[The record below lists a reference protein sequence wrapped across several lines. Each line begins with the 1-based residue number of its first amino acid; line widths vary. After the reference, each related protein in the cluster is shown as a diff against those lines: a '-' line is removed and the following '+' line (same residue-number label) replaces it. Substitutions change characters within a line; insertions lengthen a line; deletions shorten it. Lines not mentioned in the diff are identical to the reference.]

1 MFDSYIFKPA
11 EIKQD
16 FPKSSFS
23 EIIWGCSVL
32 IEEILITKA
41 YEDKEV
47 KIEPEDIVF
56 DCGANIGIFSIYAAK
71 KAKMVY
77 AFEPGKDEATA
88 LSENKRLNKC
98 YNIKIIP
105 KAVLDKIERAKL
117 VLLGTGSH
125 YLVSSSN
132 IDRGAVDAQTIS
144 IDKFVKE
151 ESLDKVDFIK
161 MDIEGSEEKALLG
174 AKETLKK
181 FKPKLAISVYHKFND
196 FYQLPLLIKKI
207 NPDYKIRVKNK
218 KGTLMTYAI

>member
-1 MFDSYIFKPA
+1 
-11 EIKQD
+11 
-16 FPKSSFS
+16 
-23 EIIWGCSVL
+23 
-32 IEEILITKA
+32 
-41 YEDKEV
+41 
-47 KIEPEDIVF
+47 
-56 DCGANIGIFSIYAAK
+56 
-71 KAKMVY
+71 MVY